1 MTKDCG
7 RDDDDESV
15 ETVAVNALLV
25 SLGFDLNKLQ
35 QQHMQIIFVHVFR
48 LGQSF
53 TLGQQMRF
61 MQNTMTTTMTT
72 ITADADKNNG
82 KESVKKQAKAESHD
96 ADLDDALSV
105 NDVVVVVLLDEG
117 AHKQD
122 AAPVRGE
129 AELQM

>member
-1 MTKDCG
+1 MTNDCG
-7 RDDDDESV
+7 SDDDESV
-15 ETVAVNALLV
+15 ETVVVNALLV

-35 QQHMQIIFVHVFR
+35 KQHMQIISVQVFR

-61 MQNTMTTTMTT
+61 MQNTMTTTVKT

-105 NDVVVVVLLDEG
+105 NDVVVVLLDEG

-122 AAPVRGE
+122 AAPVIGE